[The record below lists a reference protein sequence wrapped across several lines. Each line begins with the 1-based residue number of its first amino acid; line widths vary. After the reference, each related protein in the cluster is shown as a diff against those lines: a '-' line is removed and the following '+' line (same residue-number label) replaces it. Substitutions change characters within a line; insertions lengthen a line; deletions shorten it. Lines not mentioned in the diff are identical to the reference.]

1 MNMTIQ
7 SSPILAEYNTEL
19 DLETTRLIQKAVT
32 ITVSSTRRGFNIYA
46 RLQPSVNMQLSN
58 MPPEPFGIKVNSTS
72 LSIANNFYTAKNI
85 KLSDLLIC
93 SFSGNITR
101 SAKVDFDVLLNPV
114 GYNYEP
120 GFFDYS
126 LIFTVSER

>member
-1 MNMTIQ
+1 MTMTIQ

-32 ITVSSTRRGFNIYA
+32 INISSTRRGFNIYA
-46 RLQPSVNMQLSN
+46 RLQPSVNMQLAS

-72 LSIANNFYTAKNI
+72 LSISNNFYIAKNI

-93 SFSGNITR
+93 SFSGNIPR

-114 GYNYEP
+114 GYNFEP